1 MNLEGDKMAS
11 IRKMRLRLE
20 DVRNELEMDLERI
33 IRQNEKLEEISE
45 ELLGEKLADEVVE
58 QANASAQRQA
68 LLDAGADESFLNA
81 LEADRNNFSE
91 EIGDE

>member
-1 MNLEGDKMAS
+1 K
-11 IRKMRLRLE
+11 
-20 DVRNELEMDLERI
+20 
-33 IRQNEKLEEISE
+33 EIEYVVSDE
-45 ELLGEKLADEVVE
+45 SPSVAVTQAADEVVE

-81 LEADRNNFSE
+81 LEADRNNFLE